1 MPIFDILLKALPCS
15 FSQLLHHRLIT
26 ETVSLHKWQRSLI
39 RHDYLAYKMYTLK
52 KNPHMPYIPS
62 TLLQT
67 SQNVIVYHNHIEIEI
82 SSKLYICITSLGR
95 SLCLTIN
102 VPYKPQRIKQHTLV
116 MRKYFQ

>member
-52 KNPHMPYIPS
+52 KKTTHA
-62 TLLQT
+62 L
-67 SQNVIVYHNHIEIEI
+67 H
-82 SSKLYICITSLGR
+82 
-95 SLCLTIN
+95 TIN
-102 VPYKPQRIKQHTLV
+102 LTPDFTKRYSLAIKTIL
-116 MRKYFQ
+116 K